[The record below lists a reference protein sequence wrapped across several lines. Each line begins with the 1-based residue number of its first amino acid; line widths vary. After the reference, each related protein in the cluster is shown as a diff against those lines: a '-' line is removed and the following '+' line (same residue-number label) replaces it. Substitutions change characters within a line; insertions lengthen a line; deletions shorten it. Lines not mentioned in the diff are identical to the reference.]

1 MKIETMK
8 VLEITEEDV
17 RELKRKDSP
26 LLACGFLQFD
36 AEIIIFKGR
45 VLKNCFGET
54 FHEYPQQ
61 WGGF

>member
-45 VLKNCFGET
+45 AEELFWRDVS
-54 FHEYPQQ
+54 
-61 WGGF
+61 